1 MVVYKNYT
9 QEALDRQYNNRQAV
23 PDFGAIVAHWEA
35 DSEAFRQRARSH
47 QEVAYGSHPRE
58 MLDIFPAAQPDAP
71 IQVFFHG
78 GYWQAMDKRVFH
90 FIAEGFIDWGAT
102 TVFVNYPLAPG
113 ATMDE
118 IIQSCRQA
126 ILWLVRHGA
135 NYGGNVD
142 RLYISGHSAGGHI
155 VAMLMATAWPD
166 LDLALPTEPIKGACA
181 ISGLF
186 NLTPI
191 RLSYLNSVLG
201 LDEAMAQRNSPVG
214 LDPACRC
221 PLIVT
226 VGEREPAEY
235 QTQSEDLATAWSE
248 KDLPVS
254 QIQAPDADHFSILE
268 QVIDPEARLNQAILK
283 QMGLNQLAMNNE

>member
-1 MVVYKNYT
+1 MFVYKNYT

-23 PDFGAIVAHWEA
+23 PDFAAIVAQWEA

-47 QEVAYGSHPRE
+47 QESAYGPHPRE
-58 MLDIFPAAQPDAP
+58 TLDIFPAAQAGAP

-102 TVFVNYPLAPG
+102 MIFINYPLAPQ

-126 ILWLVRHGA
+126 IVWLVRHGA
-135 NYGGNVD
+135 DYGANID

-155 VAMLMATAWPD
+155 AAMLMTTAWPE
-166 LDLALPTEPIKGACA
+166 LDPTLPADPIKGACA

-191 RLSYLNSVLG
+191 QLCYLNSVLG
-201 LDEAMAQRNSPVG
+201 LDEAMTRRNSPVG
-214 LDPACRC
+214 LNPTCPN

-235 QTQSEDLATAWSE
+235 QAQSQDLASAWSD
-248 KDLPVS
+248 KGLPIT
-254 QIQAPDADHFSILE
+254 QIQAANADHFSILE
-268 QVIDPEARLNQAILK
+268 QVIDPEARLNQVILQ
-283 QMGLNQLAMNNE
+283 QMGLNQLTINNE

>member
-1 MVVYKNYT
+1 MFVYKNYT

-23 PDFGAIVAHWEA
+23 PDFAAIVVQWEA

-47 QEVAYGSHPRE
+47 QELAYGRHPRE
-58 MLDIFPAAQPDAP
+58 MLDIFPAAQANAP
-71 IQVFFHG
+71 LQVFFHG

-102 TVFVNYPLAPG
+102 TVFVNYPLAPQ

-118 IIQSCRQA
+118 IIHSCRQA
-126 ILWLVRHGA
+126 IVWLVRHGA
-135 NYGGNVD
+135 DYGGNID
-142 RLYISGHSAGGHI
+142 QLYISGHSAGGHI
-155 VAMLMATAWPD
+155 VAMLMATAWPE
-166 LDLALPTEPIKGACA
+166 LDPALPADPIKGACA

-191 RLSYLNSVLG
+191 QLCYLNSVLG
-201 LDEAMAQRNSPVG
+201 LDEAMTRRNSPVG

-235 QTQSEDLATAWSE
+235 QAQSQDLASAWSA
-248 KDLPVS
+248 KGLPIT
-254 QIQAPDADHFSILE
+254 QIQASNADHFSILE
-268 QVIDPEARLNQAILK
+268 QVIDPEARLNQSILR
-283 QMGLNQLAMNNE
+283 QMGLNQLTMSNE